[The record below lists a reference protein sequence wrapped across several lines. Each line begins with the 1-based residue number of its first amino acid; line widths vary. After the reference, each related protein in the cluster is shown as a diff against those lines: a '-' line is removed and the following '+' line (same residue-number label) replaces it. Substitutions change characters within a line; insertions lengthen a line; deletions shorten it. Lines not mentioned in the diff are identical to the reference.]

1 MDWLPSFLQSPTVK
15 NIGLSLGVF
24 TLCYITTLIVF
35 RLVKHSFK
43 SHLEEYKVPLGTR
56 ARRVFAT
63 VFGLIGFYVS
73 VHFFE
78 FNNSEI
84 ERVFMKV
91 VDIVFIIT
99 IALFFIKISEVVRD
113 VLFIR
118 FDISQKN
125 NLTQRKFR
133 TQIAFIHRLVVVLVF
148 IIGASLIMMS
158 FDGVRKVGTS
168 LLASAGIATVIIG
181 LAAQKSISNLLAG
194 FQIAFTQPIR
204 IDDVVIVENEWGKIE
219 EITLT
224 YVVVKIWDD
233 RRMVLPISYFL
244 EKPFQNWTKTTS
256 NLIGTVFLWVDY
268 RFPVDEIRK
277 QLDIILETKDPRG
290 FWDKRIKWVQ
300 VTDTSE
306 RNMEVRILVTAR
318 DAPDAFDLRCVV
330 REEMINFIQQNYP
343 QYLPNQR
350 VILEQK
356 EGKQS

>member
-1 MDWLPSFLQSPTVK
+1 MDKIKAFFSSVLIE
-15 NIGLSLGVF
+15 NLSIAIGVF
-24 TLCYITTLIVF
+24 LACYVVTIIIF
-35 RLVKHSFK
+35 RLVKKGFK
-43 SHLEEYKVPLGTR
+43 SHLEEYNVPLNTR

-73 VHFFE
+73 VHFME
-78 FNNSEI
+78 FNSSDFE
-84 ERVFMKV
+84 ETFMKV
-91 VDIVFIIT
+91 VNIVFILT
-99 IALFFIKISEVVRD
+99 VAVFFVKVSEVARD
-113 VLFIR
+113 VLFIK
-118 FDISQKN
+118 FDINQRN

-133 TQIAFIHRLVVVLVF
+133 TQVAFIHRLIVVVIF
-148 IIGASLIMMS
+148 IVCVALILMS

-181 LAAQKSISNLLAG
+181 FAAQKSISNLLAG

-256 NLIGTVFLWVDY
+256 NLIGTVFLYVDY

-277 QLDIILETKDPRG
+277 QLDIILETKDPKG

-300 VTDTSE
+300 VTDTTE

-318 DAPDAFDLRCVV
+318 DAPDAFDLRCLV
-330 REEMINFIQQNYP
+330 REEMISFIQKNYP
-343 QYLPNQR
+343 DYLPNQR
-350 VILEQK
+350 VILEHK
-356 EGKQS
+356 KDNH